1 MVQSTMDESIVRD
14 SDMRGS
20 GINMDGATRS
30 GGGEAGAHFQKPPF
44 PERFFITFEYV
55 EYSQENRSI
64 AQASKLG
71 THKKKS
77 SELASFP

>member
-30 GGGEAGAHFQKPPF
+30 GGGEAGAHFQQPPF
-44 PERFFITFEYV
+44 PERFFYHV
-55 EYSQENRSI
+55 
-64 AQASKLG
+64 
-71 THKKKS
+71 
-77 SELASFP
+77 

>member
-44 PERFFITFEYV
+44 PERFFITLEYV
-55 EYSQENRSI
+55 QYSI
-64 AQASKLG
+64 TQASKQG

-77 SELASFP
+77 SELASSLLP